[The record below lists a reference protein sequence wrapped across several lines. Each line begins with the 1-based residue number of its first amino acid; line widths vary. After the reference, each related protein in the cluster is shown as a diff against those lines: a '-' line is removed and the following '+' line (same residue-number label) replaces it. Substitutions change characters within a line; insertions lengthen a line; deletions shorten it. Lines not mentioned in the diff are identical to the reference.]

1 MKYNF
6 KINNNKVQ
14 VEGETQFDTIITL
27 YQIYVND
34 L

>member
-14 VEGETQFDTIITL
+14 VEGEAQFDTIMTL
-27 YQIYVND
+27 QQIYVYD